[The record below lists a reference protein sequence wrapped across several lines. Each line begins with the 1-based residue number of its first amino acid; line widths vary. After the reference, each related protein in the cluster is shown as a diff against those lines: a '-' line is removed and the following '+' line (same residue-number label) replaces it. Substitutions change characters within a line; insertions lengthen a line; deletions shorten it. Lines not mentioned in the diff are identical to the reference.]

1 MFFNSHL
8 INKASNLISRLK
20 YCGAKLSL
28 AESCTGGLLS
38 ALITEVSG
46 SSSVLDRA
54 FVTYSNDA
62 KQQMVG
68 VDKDLIAKNGAVSEE
83 VAKAMVIGA
92 IINSNANVAAAITGI
107 AGPLG
112 GSKEKPVGLVY
123 IAVIRHDDEQNDYEK
138 IARSAKISVR
148 KFNFSGDRIDVRR
161 SALEDTLKMLEDL
174 L

>member
-8 INKASNLISRLK
+8 TNKASNLIARLK
-20 YCGAKLSL
+20 DHGAKLSL

-38 ALITEVSG
+38 SLITEVGG
-46 SSSVLDRA
+46 SSSVFDRS

-68 VDKDLIAKNGAVSEE
+68 VDKDLIIKNGAVSEE
-83 VAKAMVIGA
+83 VSRAMAIGA
-92 IINSNANVAAAITGI
+92 IINSKASVAAAITGI

-112 GSKEKPVGLVY
+112 GSDEKPVGLVY
-123 IAVIRHDDEQNDYEK
+123 VAVIRYDDEQKDYEK
-138 IARSAKISVR
+138 IARSAKISIR
-148 KFNFSGDRIDVRR
+148 KFNFAGDRVDVRR
-161 SALEDTLKMLEDL
+161 SSLENVLKMLEDL